1 MSTQDTQRLYL
12 ALDEGAFVEET
23 SRLVLRAAFAVDEDF
38 CESYGF
44 GKVPALAGEE
54 LEVAEHVAM
63 QQAAYVNVRA
73 ATSPSR
79 CLVAVAQAVSLP
91 VSPRDTVICEVG
103 PELPGQRILTEPLE
117 WEQLVSFHVDEPGAI
132 QRWSSLAHGSEAA
145 FADYLEDPLELLWFD
160 PSELELL
167 RQCLRD

>member
-23 SRLVLRAAFAVDEDF
+23 PRLVLRAAFAVDEDF

-91 VSPRDTVICEVG
+91 VSPRDAVICEVG

-117 WEQLVSFHVDEPGAI
+117 WEQLVFSRRRTRCHTA
-132 QRWSSLAHGSEAA
+132 
-145 FADYLEDPLELLWFD
+145 LELFSAWIRSDFRRL
-160 PSELELL
+160 P
-167 RQCLRD
+167 RRPAGAAVV

>member
-23 SRLVLRAAFAVDEDF
+23 PRLVLRAAFAVDEDF

-91 VSPRDTVICEVG
+91 VSPREAVICEVG
-103 PELPGQRILTEPLE
+103 PELPGQRILTAPLE
-117 WEQLVSFHVDEPGAI
+117 WEQLV
-132 QRWSSLAHGSEAA
+132 SLAHGSEAA

-160 PSELELL
+160 PSELQLL